1 MSKASSDCGT
11 PRIFNLF
18 QSVDRA
24 FKLSALCI
32 LVAAFVPASSV
43 GAQCVGGAP
52 DGIADVTEFCDD
64 GNDAAGDGCTD
75 TCTVEPDWSAANAI
89 SFSNSALDINDY
101 SGASASWTFAGDN
114 SWARQTVNTSSP
126 TVGLFGVDAMRGT
139 YAVELEVETT
149 SDNDFIG
156 IVLGF
161 EDGDPSNSSADF
173 LLIDWKQQDQN
184 QTGTG
189 VPATRGLALS
199 HATGIPDTT
208 DFWGHEC
215 PSASAC
221 VKELTR
227 SATLGDTGWTD
238 NFAHTFHVTYRAD
251 RLLVMVDGFV
261 QFDVKPS
268 DFPGE
273 FPSNVFPSGEI
284 GFYSLSQAQ
293 STTRNIATIGASV
306 LNFTTVNDGNVYVAA
321 GSGATTIN
329 VADYLSD
336 SDDSLDPNLILVTSV
351 TGAATAVDPTSGA
364 LPGTIEVTPDDDS
377 ISTSYAITYTACD
390 DHPIVPDC
398 DTATVTVHYGIACGN
413 SIVETGE
420 SCDDGNTATGDG
432 CGATCLLEDGET
444 CTSGAQ
450 CESTLCDTVGS
461 NTCEPVNA
469 CGNGVVEGSEAC
481 DDGGTATGD
490 GCDDSCLKELDE
502 SCSINAECASTLCD
516 TVGSNTC
523 EPVDTCGNGA
533 VEGSEACDDGG
544 TATGDGCDD
553 SCLKE
558 LDESCSAN
566 AECASTLCDTVGSN
580 TCEPV
585 DSCGNGVV
593 EGSEACDDGGTATG
607 DGCDDSCLKEL
618 DESCGANAECAS
630 GICDLSEASPVCE
643 PADTCGNSVVEGLE
657 GCDDGNAVSL
667 DGCSST
673 CFIEEGFGCSTGSQ
687 CETGQCDAGGLGCVF
702 CLDDQSGTAI
712 DTGCGGIAPYCVASG
727 MFPFCSSA
735 CADDGSGATDIG
747 CSGSDNACD
756 VSGSNPTCVDCTET
770 ADCAAGDA
778 CDVSSNSCVEGCF
791 DDTDCPDGNAPVCDT
806 SVSSP
811 GACVACINDQA
822 GANPDEGCTNGAL
835 PVCNGAS
842 GEAGSACVFCL
853 DDMSGGAMDTGCT
866 AAGMALCDTSVAGG
880 ACVECL
886 ADEDCPGLK
895 VCTDDD
901 ACDYPDSDDDGIR
914 DDVDVDD
921 DGDGIV
927 DTEEGG
933 GTDWSLDDDGDGVPD
948 YTDPDAVTCADAEPD
963 GICDALPIEV
973 DADGDGLPNHLDLD
987 SDADGLPDT
996 TEGHDAD
1003 GDGLAD
1009 SVSVGDDDDGDG
1021 LDDAF
1026 DADCAGMLGACAADG
1041 IVAPL
1046 PDRDGDG
1053 APDYLDAD
1061 SDNDG
1066 LLDRVEGFDG
1076 DADGQPEALPSGED
1090 ADGDGLDDAFDI
1102 DQGGIGA
1109 TGQDRDSD
1117 GRPDY
1122 IDQDSDG
1129 DGIADRVECADPTS
1143 CADSD
1148 GDGAPDF
1155 LDTDSDDDGIFDA
1168 IEGHD
1173 GDADGAP
1180 DFEPLGMDDDEDGL
1194 DDAYDLD
1201 MAGGVPA
1208 TTPDR
1213 DNDGKPD
1220 YQDPDDDGDG
1230 VGSAFECPDPLS
1242 GCPDGDSDGT
1252 PDYLDPD
1259 TIPADTDGD
1268 GIPDEVECAGNIA
1281 GCVDTDDDGNPDHMD
1296 PDDDDDGVPTATE
1309 CGVDPDA
1316 CDADRDG
1323 KPNHRD
1329 IDSDGDGISDT
1340 VECSTTASC
1349 EDSDSDGTPDYLDE
1363 DSDGDGI
1370 VDLIEGH
1377 DADMNGVADRAPL
1390 DADTD
1395 GDGLDDA
1402 FDADNSGTSA
1412 PIQNTDGDAV
1422 PDFQDPDDDD
1432 DGSDTVFECADPG
1445 AVCPDGDNDGTPDYL
1460 DGDDRPVDTD
1470 GDGIPDVL
1478 ECPAP
1483 GDPVGV
1489 PEDCPDTDDDGDP
1502 DFDDPDD
1509 DDDGIDTA
1517 DENYDGDNDP
1527 SNEDSDGDGT
1537 PDYLDP
1543 DDDDDGEAT
1552 LDECADF
1559 AAGCSDSDGDG
1570 RPDYLDVCGDDT
1582 VSVIDLAS
1590 GWEECDDGNAVDG
1603 DGCDSSCRIES
1614 DVPDS
1619 DGDGIPDTVECPAP
1633 GNPLQPASCRD
1644 TDDDGTPDFDDE
1656 DDDGDGIPTADESPD
1671 GDSDPTDDDTDDD
1684 GTPNY
1689 LDDDDDGDGIDT
1701 ADELD
1706 ASNTLGDDD
1715 PDDDGLVN
1723 WLDTDSDGDGTDDGD
1738 EAGDENGNGIPD
1750 YLEELE
1756 EPQGPGRLILQGG
1769 RGVGCSVG
1777 APGQGGSSGALL
1789 LLLLGFGLVIR
1800 RYRRS

>member
-1 MSKASSDCGT
+1 MACTWGWTAEASASHFRHGT
-11 PRIFNLF
+11 INWRTPDPDNFPLRVEFTVITSWRSASIGSTNLAF
-18 QSVDRA
+18 GDGSVNGTLRGTTIGTGVDNNGNPYTTTQYIATHDYAAEGEYTA
-24 FKLSALCI
+24 FFDSCCRVAGLQNGANADFRVEATVGLGGGNTAPLATGSTAIVQLERGAVRTHDFLMFDADGDPVSCRFATSAESGLPVGQEVPS
-32 LVAAFVPASSV
+32 VANGGAQPSVVSPSPNECRMTWDLTNAVGGEQYVVHIVLESTHGSPPLASRTALDLLIEIVSQPVPACPDGGVFTLPIGVPFSQVVSAVDPGNTLTLSV
-43 GAQCVGGAP
+43 TGKPATATFTPAAGTTGP
-52 DGIADVTEFCDD
+52 SPFDTTFDWTPGIADSGTTFFMQVNFTNAQNITGTCPLVLFTEPVCGNGNREVGEACDD
-64 GNDAAGDGCTD
+64 GNLVAGDGC
-75 TCTVEPDWSAANAI
+75 
-89 SFSNSALDINDY
+89 
-101 SGASASWTFAGDN
+101 
-114 SWARQTVNTSSP
+114 SP
-126 TVGLFGVDAMRGT
+126 NCL
-139 YAVELEVETT
+139 
-149 SDNDFIG
+149 
-156 IVLGF
+156 F
-161 EDGDPSNSSADF
+161 EDLQGCTDDGECESGVCDTTEAPPICESAD
-173 LLIDWKQQDQN
+173 
-184 QTGTG
+184 T
-189 VPATRGLALS
+189 
-199 HATGIPDTT
+199 
-208 DFWGHEC
+208 
-215 PSASAC
+215 
-221 VKELTR
+221 
-227 SATLGDTGWTD
+227 
-238 NFAHTFHVTYRAD
+238 
-251 RLLVMVDGFV
+251 
-261 QFDVKPS
+261 
-268 DFPGE
+268 
-273 FPSNVFPSGEI
+273 
-284 GFYSLSQAQ
+284 
-293 STTRNIATIGASV
+293 
-306 LNFTTVNDGNVYVAA
+306 
-321 GSGATTIN
+321 
-329 VADYLSD
+329 
-336 SDDSLDPNLILVTSV
+336 
-351 TGAATAVDPTSGA
+351 
-364 LPGTIEVTPDDDS
+364 
-377 ISTSYAITYTACD
+377 
-390 DHPIVPDC
+390 
-398 DTATVTVHYGIACGN
+398 CGN
-413 SIVETGE
+413 SKVETGE
-420 SCDDGNTATGDG
+420 ACDDGSTDAGDG
-432 CGATCLLEDGET
+432 CGTTCLFEDDEA
-444 CTSGAQ
+444 CTASAQ
-450 CESTLCDTVGS
+450 CESTVCDTLGS
-461 NTCEPVNA
+461 NSCEPADV
-469 CGNGVVEGSEAC
+469 CGNGTVEATNGESC

-502 SCSINAECASTLCD
+502 TCAAAAECASGICD
-516 TVGSNTC
+516 LTEAPAVC
-523 EPVDTCGNGA
+523 EPVDTCGNG
-533 VEGSEACDDGG
+533 V
-544 TATGDGCDD
+544 
-553 SCLKE
+553 LE
-558 LDESCSAN
+558 L
-566 AECASTLCDTVGSN
+566 G
-580 TCEPV
+580 
-585 DSCGNGVV
+585 
-593 EGSEACDDGGTATG
+593 
-607 DGCDDSCLKEL
+607 
-618 DESCGANAECAS
+618 
-630 GICDLSEASPVCE
+630 
-643 PADTCGNSVVEGLE
+643 E

-667 DGCSST
+667 DGCNST
-673 CFIEEGFGCSTGSQ
+673 CLTEEGFGCTTASQ

-712 DTGCGGIAPYCVASG
+712 DTGCGGIAPYCVVNG

-791 DDTDCPDGNAPVCDT
+791 DDSDCPDGNALVCDT

-835 PVCNGAS
+835 PVCNGAT

-853 DDMSGGAMDTGCT
+853 DDMSGGAMDSGCT

-880 ACVECL
+880 ACVECI

-895 VCTDDD
+895 VCTDDH

-948 YTDPDAVTCADAEPD
+948 YTDPDAVTCTDAEPD
-963 GICDALPIEV
+963 GICDSLPTEV
-973 DADGDGLPNHLDLD
+973 DSDGDGLPNHLDLD

-1009 SVSVGDDDDGDG
+1009 SVSVGGDDDGDG

-1026 DADCAGMLGACAADG
+1026 DADCAGMPGGCAADG

-1076 DADGQPEALPSGED
+1076 DADGEPEALPSGED

-1143 CADSD
+1143 CTDSD

-1155 LDTDSDDDGIFDA
+1155 LDTDSDDDGIVDA

-1173 GDADGAP
+1173 GDADGVP

-1259 TIPADTDGD
+1259 TIPLDTDGD

-1309 CGVDPDA
+1309 CGVDPDD
-1316 CDADRDG
+1316 CDADGDG

-1329 IDSDGDGISDT
+1329 IDSDGDGITDT
-1340 VECSTTASC
+1340 VECSATASC
-1349 EDSDSDGTPDYLDE
+1349 EDTDSDGTPDYLDE

-1402 FDADNSGTSA
+1402 FDTDNGGTSA
-1412 PIQNTDGDAV
+1412 PTQNTDGDAV

-1460 DGDDRPVDTD
+1460 DGDNRPVDTD
-1470 GDGIPDVL
+1470 GDGIPDVV

-1483 GDPVGV
+1483 GDPVGA

-1509 DDDGIDTA
+1509 DNDGIDTA

-1552 LDECADF
+1552 LDECVDF

-1570 RPDYLDVCGDDT
+1570 RPDYLDVCGDDR

-1689 LDDDDDGDGIDT
+1689 LDEDDDGDGIDT

-1723 WLDTDSDGDGTDDGD
+1723 WLDTDSDGDGIDDGD

-1777 APGQGGSSGALL
+1777 APGQGGSTGALL